1 MSWSLRKTAIS
12 SFLCQLLAILCIAAL
27 VNGLGCVSRT
37 KKQPPPGAPPTVI
50 PAAPVSAGVIQ
61 GHRDRETVQF
71 DAAERIN
78 VSVTG
83 LPVEAEVRGQTT
95 VIVDANKVASA
106 DQIARMAAAFEVTIT
121 AQATEIKRLG
131 AENTR
136 LAADNTALAE
146 SNAALQNRLDDF
158 GRKVAVYTANGI
170 GALLLLIAVGVG
182 ILTKNL
188 QYVGWCMLGSV
199 CGFGAARLIGHWLF
213 PWIIGG
219 SITLV
224 VVGLVVAYLFDQ
236 RRKAEKER
244 LAKASD
250 DLIQGVEEVRGLFK
264 SPPAEMAEIVRN
276 ADTPEKAIDAVK
288 RLGVFVNKT
297 LSEWVTDHDGTHDV
311 IKSRRRQL
319 GLI

>member
-1 MSWSLRKTAIS
+1 MTWPLRKTTAL
-12 SFLCQLLAILCIAAL
+12 SFLCQLLALVCLAAM
-27 VNGLGCVSRT
+27 LGCVSRGG
-37 KKQPPPGAPPTVI
+37 KSAPPPAPPTVI

-61 GHRDRETVQF
+61 GHRDREGVQS
-71 DAAERIN
+71 AAVERIN

-83 LPVEAEVRGQTT
+83 LPVEAVVRGDTS
-95 VIVDANKVASA
+95 VIVDANKTAPA
-106 DQIARMAAAFEVTIT
+106 DQIARLAAGFEVTIT

-131 AENTR
+131 ADNTR

-146 SNAALQNRLDDF
+146 GNATLQAKLDDF
-158 GRKVAVYTANGI
+158 GRKVAVYTANGL
-170 GALLLLIAVGVG
+170 GALLLLIAVAVG

-199 CGFGAARLIGHWLF
+199 CGFGAARVIGHWLF
-213 PWIIGG
+213 PWVIGG
-219 SITLV
+219 SVTLV
-224 VVGLVVAYLFDQ
+224 VCGLVVAYLFDQ

-250 DLIQGVEEVRGLFK
+250 DLIQGVEEVRALFRN
-264 SPPAEMAEIVRN
+264 PPAELANIVLN
-276 ADTPEKAIDAVK
+276 ASTPDQAIEAVK
-288 RLGVFVNKT
+288 RLGAALNKV
-297 LSEWVTDHDGTHDV
+297 LSEWITDADGTHDV